1 LSDELR
7 TIGWRVSGRVQGV
20 GFRWFVLL
28 AARRLEIEGD
38 VRNLPDGRVEIRSR
52 ASDSRLQEF
61 RSVVLEGPS
70 GARVDRIER
79 YEEREEFP
87 RDGFQIRN

>member
-1 LSDELR
+1 LSDDLH

-20 GFRWFVLL
+20 GFRWFVLQ

-52 ASDSRLQEF
+52 ASLGRLQGFE
-61 RSVVLEGPS
+61 SAVLEGPP

-79 YEEREEFP
+79 HDENKEIP
-87 RDGFQIRN
+87 RDGFQIRH